1 MVQFLNGT
9 AKDKRDKLSK
19 NICFDA
25 DEFKNIRCDA
35 DERKN
40 HVCIYKK
47 LIWKSAVL
55 MELSFLQYLAQ
66 EYTKIIHM
74 SRL

>member
-1 MVQFLNGT
+1 M
-9 AKDKRDKLSK
+9 
-19 NICFDA
+19 A
-25 DEFKNIRCDA
+25 DYFSMSISNSACL
-35 DERKN
+35 
-40 HVCIYKK
+40 VYKK

>member
-1 MVQFLNGT
+1 MQMNVKTYAVMQMSVKIMF
-9 AKDKRDKLSK
+9 
-19 NICFDA
+19 
-25 DEFKNIRCDA
+25 
-35 DERKN
+35 
-40 HVCIYKK
+40 VYKK